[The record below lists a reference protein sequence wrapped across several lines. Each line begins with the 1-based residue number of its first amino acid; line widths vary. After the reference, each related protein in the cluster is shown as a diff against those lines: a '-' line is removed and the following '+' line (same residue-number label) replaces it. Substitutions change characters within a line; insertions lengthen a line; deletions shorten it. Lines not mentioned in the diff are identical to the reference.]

1 MGREAD
7 TRSCSFCGRTARDVR
22 RLIAGEEGVFICER
36 CVIAASELLGR
47 QEGKPAS

>member
-7 TRSCSFCGRTARDVR
+7 RRTCSFCGRTATEVR
-22 RLIAGEEGVFICER
+22 RLIAGEEGVFICDR
-36 CVIAASELLGR
+36 CVIATSEMLAR